1 MSDFKDQLI
10 DFDLG
15 DRSASRFQ
23 TLGRCELGELTC
35 SSGDTAGIGLE
46 VMLDMC
52 AQTGFTR
59 AHNGVPGTNV
69 TAEHMRGAAS

>member
-1 MSDFKDQLI
+1 MSDVKDQLI

-15 DRSASRFQ
+15 DRTADRFQ
-23 TLGRCELGELTC
+23 ALSRCELGELTC

-52 AQTGFTR
+52 A
-59 AHNGVPGTNV
+59 HNALPGVNA
-69 TAEHMRGAAS
+69 TAEHMRGATS

>member
-1 MSDFKDQLI
+1 MPDLKDQLI

-15 DRSASRFQ
+15 DRTADRFQ
-23 TLGRCELGELTC
+23 TLGRCELGELAC

-52 AQTGFTR
+52 A
-59 AHNGVPGTNV
+59 HNGLPGANLT
-69 TAEHMRGAAS
+69 TEHILGAAS

>member
-1 MSDFKDQLI
+1 MSDVKDQLI

-15 DRSASRFQ
+15 DRTADRFQ
-23 TLGRCELGELTC
+23 ALGRCELGELTC

-46 VMLDMC
+46 VMFDMC
-52 AQTGFTR
+52 AQTGLP
-59 AHNGVPGTNV
+59 AANV

>member
-1 MSDFKDQLI
+1 MPDLKDQLI

-15 DRSASRFQ
+15 DRTADRFQ
-23 TLGRCELGELTC
+23 ALGRCELGELTC

-52 AQTGFTR
+52 V
-59 AHNGVPGTNV
+59 HNRVPGTNL